1 MLLIISQRSGGS
13 YGVILMLTI
22 SQVGM
27 LCSHISKRAL
37 VPILP
42 PIVSQVADMFG
53 IAQTPFID
61 NGVYS
66 DAIPVRHNI

>member
-1 MLLIISQRSGGS
+1 
-13 YGVILMLTI
+13 
-22 SQVGM
+22 M

-61 NGVYS
+61 NEGTQTPFLSATTFKYPCLVS
-66 DAIPVRHNI
+66 IAKSIICIRPLFAL